1 MAFCLCP
8 NCVKPMVLIRAIGR
22 EVGLADLNIFECKVC
37 HVNMTEA
44 VPEIPNWINHGTIAR
59 RYRHALATLLSHIV
73 EHAQSDVPIL

>member
-37 HVNMTEA
+37 HLNMTEA
-44 VPEIPNWINHGTIAR
+44 VPEMPRLN
-59 RYRHALATLLSHIV
+59 
-73 EHAQSDVPIL
+73 